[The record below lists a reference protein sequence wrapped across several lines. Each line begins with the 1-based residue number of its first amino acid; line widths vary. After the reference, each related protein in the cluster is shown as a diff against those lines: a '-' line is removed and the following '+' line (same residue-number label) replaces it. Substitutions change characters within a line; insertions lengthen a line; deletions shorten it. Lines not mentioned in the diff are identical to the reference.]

1 MVLID
6 PPSRKDDFAAVRR
19 RLLRRKKTTVTV
31 VGMEATQKSDASA
44 PGSDGADIRIRLEV
58 YDALAQAKGAKTV
71 VAQAEM
77 HGVHRATLFRI
88 RNGERL
94 PSLELAIRMASDLG
108 TTVEALFER
117 RAA

>member
-1 MVLID
+1 MQ
-6 PPSRKDDFAAVRR
+6 
-19 RLLRRKKTTVTV
+19 
-31 VGMEATQKSDASA
+31 ATQKSDAQTP
-44 PGSDGADIRIRLEV
+44 PGDGPDIRLRLEV
-58 YDALAQAKGAKTV
+58 YDALALTKGAKTV

-94 PSLELAIRMASDLG
+94 PSLELAIRMATDLG
-108 TTVEALFER
+108 TSVEALFER